1 MTTYYSQWQKN
12 YVDKKQFL
20 SKDQLVNVLKNHHFI
35 IKKTKSYRER
45 LYTDYERTK
54 KNKSLKPNYLTE
66 VIAIK

>member
-20 SKDQLVNVLKNHHFI
+20 SKDQLVNVFKNHHFI

-45 LYTDYERTK
+45 LYIDYERTK